1 MRLYSGK
8 IPAIAQDLIRKLRE
22 DGDIDAPNVAE
33 AQLDCEAV
41 LKEYLRMDRELT
53 ERTKDLME
61 QRKLPYSQ
69 FARTKRIMAEER
81 GFAIGDE
88 CIPYLTN
95 QLLEIFM
102 HSPNV
107 EEIFAADVDMRK
119 KVQAL
124 LKKHMHVDEEL
135 DQEVRR
141 RIKNLEEGTAAWD
154 IEYQKAMEQARRKHK
169 LE

>member
-8 IPAIAQDLIRKLRE
+8 IPAISQDLIQKLRE
-22 DGDIDAPNVAE
+22 DGDIEVSNIAE
-33 AQLDCEAV
+33 AQLDVEAV
-41 LKEYLRMDRELT
+41 LKEYLRTDKDLT
-53 ERTKDLME
+53 ERAKDLME

-69 FARTKRIMAEER
+69 FARTKRTLAEER
-81 GFAIGDE
+81 GFVTGEEA
-88 CIPYLTN
+88 IPYITN

-102 HSPNV
+102 HSPNI
-107 EEIFAADVDMRK
+107 EEVYTEDVDLRK
-119 KVQAL
+119 KVQLL

-154 IEYQKAMEQARRKHK
+154 IEYQKAMEQAKRKHK